1 MPKPKL
7 SAALNN
13 CALHAFVPEIKNQIQ
28 AFTAAPDLHAPHRAQ
43 YEVLKNTFADF
54 YGFDKKNFS
63 FAQFSK
69 ILNQYNAYDSQII
82 LGPVLRE
89 FMKST
94 VKNVDDDDNLIALAL
109 ASGKENVEQYLQSC
123 TEISP
128 DTARYESLSPEE
140 VALFIGKPL
149 GINVAYSTGLAIK
162 KLPEVEHPVA
172 SIVMYHS
179 GGIDGAASGG
189 HWELSKDQEEIDKS
203 VEKNTKLR
211 GIVSVFSE
219 GSASLSQCGLVL
231 LKAHVQLTATNTRL
245 PLIQLDNKAKEL
257 SADLLNGKNPEPTV
271 IAQWSLDLQ
280 ISQRALEPA
289 HSPKR
294 VFTPDERSFID
305 ASVNAQKESLG
316 VDKTALYK
324 AGLEQLFTHRVEI
337 QAKAASTVGKG
348 EALSDEELAAKLQ
361 AEEFE
366 KAGFNP

>member
-13 CALHAFVPEIKNQIQ
+13 CALHAFAPEIKNQIQ
-28 AFTAAPDLHAPHRAQ
+28 AFSADPALNAPHRAQ
-43 YEVLKNTFADF
+43 YEILKDTFADF

-69 ILNQYNAYDSQII
+69 VLNQYNAYDSQII

-94 VKNVDDDDNLIALAL
+94 VKNVDDDDHLIALAL
-109 ASGKENVEQYLQSC
+109 ASGKENVEQYIQSC

-128 DTARYESLSPEE
+128 NTARYESLSPEE

-149 GINVAYSTGLAIK
+149 GINVAYSTGPAIK
-162 KLPEVEHPVA
+162 KLPELENPIA

-189 HWELSKDQEEIDKS
+189 HWELSKDRDDIDKS
-203 VEKNTKLR
+203 VKKNTKLR
-211 GIVSVFSE
+211 GIASVFTE

-231 LKAHVQLTATNTRL
+231 LKAHVQLIATNARL

-257 SADLLNGKNPEPTV
+257 SAELLNGKKPEPTV
-271 IAQWSLDLQ
+271 VAQWSLDLQ
-280 ISQRALEPA
+280 ASQQA
-289 HSPKR
+289 HSLKR
-294 VFTPDERSFID
+294 AFTPDERSFID
-305 ASVNAQKESLG
+305 ESVNAQKESLG

-337 QAKAASTVGKG
+337 QQKAASTLGKG
-348 EALSDEELAAKLQ
+348 DALSDEELATKLQ

-366 KAGFNP
+366 KAGFKP